1 MRNLKLESPRM
12 TGTDVEDWQT
22 FLTLRGHY
30 RDVIDGIF
38 GPNSARATRD
48 YQSDAGLPAD
58 GVVGPATFSRAVL
71 DGFQSATRTIEAGAD
86 ASVDCTRFAA
96 GIAAEGIRFVA
107 RYYSRSATKTLKPAE
122 AKALCAAG
130 LKLVTV
136 YQDSQ
141 NAVKFFSADQGVAA
155 AERALALAGVVGQ
168 PEDSA
173 IYFAADFDPS
183 PAEVRG
189 PVVEY
194 FQAVSQTFRSVAT
207 RYAVGVY
214 GSGLTCRLIRD
225 AGLAQFAWLSGS
237 TAFRESAG
245 FRPRAHL
252 IQVAPSRKICGGKLA
267 IDDNVAQSAE
277 YGAFTV

>member
-12 TGTDVEDWQT
+12 TGADVEDWQT
-22 FLTLRGHY
+22 FLTLHANY
-30 RDVIDGIF
+30 RDVIDGVF
-38 GPNSARATRD
+38 GPNTARATRV
-48 YQSDAGLPAD
+48 YQTGAGLPVD

-71 DGFQSATRTIEAGAD
+71 DGFQSATRAIEAGLD
-86 ASVDCTRFAA
+86 ASVDCTLFAA

-107 RYYSRSATKTLKPAE
+107 RYYSRVAAKTLNPAE

-130 LKLVTV
+130 LRLVTV

-141 NAVKFFSADQGVAA
+141 NDVKFFSEAQGVAA
-155 AERALALAGVVGQ
+155 AERALALAGAVGQ

-183 PAEVRG
+183 PTEVRG

-194 FQAVSQTFRSVAT
+194 FQAVSQTFRSATT
-207 RYAVGVY
+207 RYAIGVY

-237 TAFRESAG
+237 TGFRESMG

-252 IQVAPSRKICGGKLA
+252 IQAAPSRKICGGKLA
-267 IDDNVAQSAE
+267 IDDDVAQTGE